1 MSEPVININLNLTLA
16 EVNVIL
22 TSLGKQPYESVA
34 STLHKVRAQAIPQL
48 QAAQAE
54 AEANKAAEEAAASSS
69 EEAAEAVSSDNTA
82 ESA

>member
-54 AEANKAAEEAAASSS
+54 AEANKAAEEAAAPA
-69 EEAAEAVSSDNTA
+69 EEASSDNA
-82 ESA
+82 SVSA